1 MLSLLPRK
9 TDIPQ
14 MGTWTTQARMPGH
27 PEDVLEWLTRPDAIA
42 RWAPI
47 PFEVRNLDRDRLL
60 TGDQLRVFGL
70 LSGQRVEF
78 EVDILQAQDGR
89 LALQAT
95 GPIELEVEYVA
106 TSLDRG
112 SELRASVAVTG
123 RGFIGRLLAGATE
136 AMLAAGALNTAI
148 GRLADEFDPALAA

>member
-1 MLSLLPRK
+1 MLSLPPPK
-9 TDIPQ
+9 ADIPK
-14 MGTWTTQARMPGH
+14 MGTWTTHTRLQGH
-27 PEDVLEWLTRPDAIA
+27 PEDVLEMLTRPDAIA

-47 PFEVRNLDRDRLL
+47 PFEVRDLDRDRLL
-60 TGDQLRVFGL
+60 TGDRVRVFGL

-78 EVDILQAQDGR
+78 EVDVMQAQDGR

-106 TSLDRG
+106 VPTARG

-123 RGFIGRLLAGATE
+123 RGFIGRLLASATE
-136 AMLAAGALNTAI
+136 AMLAAGALNTAV
-148 GRLADEFDPALAA
+148 GRIADEFDPALAA